1 MTEEEIKF
9 EKALERLEKIVE
21 DLEAGN
27 IPLEDALKKY
37 EEGVRLSGLCQKRL
51 AQAEKKIEM
60 LTRSLDGSL
69 KKVPFEYD
77 EKSGGAEEEEGK
89 ASKKGRKSASR
100 EASGAA
106 DAEELLF

>member
-27 IPLEDALKKY
+27 ISLEEALKKY

-51 AQAEKKIEM
+51 TQAEKKIEM

-77 EKSGGAEEEEGK
+77 DKGEVREEGEGK
-89 ASKKGRKSASR
+89 SSKKGRKAVSPPGSA
-100 EASGAA
+100 
-106 DAEELLF
+106 DEEDLLF